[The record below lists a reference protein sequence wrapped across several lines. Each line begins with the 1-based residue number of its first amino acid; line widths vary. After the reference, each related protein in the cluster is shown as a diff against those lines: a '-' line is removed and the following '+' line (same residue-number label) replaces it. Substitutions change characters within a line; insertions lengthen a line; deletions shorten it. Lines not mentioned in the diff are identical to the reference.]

1 MVKQF
6 SAFEYEH
13 IISLCDFYLMDIRS
27 VVLHLCYIAPILYN
41 IQIEREREGGESY
54 FVNNPTNVC
63 YWLV

>member
-41 IQIEREREGGESY
+41 IQIEREREESHILLTTPLM
-54 FVNNPTNVC
+54 FATD
-63 YWLV
+63 